1 MVVFHSY
8 VSLPEG
14 TQKTCFALPLF
25 MAQLAQLSIFP
36 KGHGPRIYAP
46 LMKLDALR
54 KEQQMECSVTNEQVT
69 IWAGLILRGF
79 TLW

>member
-1 MVVFHSY
+1 MLVYQRVPRKHALHSH
-8 VSLPEG
+8 
-14 TQKTCFALPLF
+14 LF
-25 MAQLAQLSIFP
+25 MAQLAQLSVLP

-46 LMKLDALR
+46 LMKKLDALR